1 MILIPQPRLVL
12 RATGRNVHKTIPRMS
27 ILELAA
33 SSQRGSLLHNR
44 NVIPA
49 SQRGEGREHY
59 EVAAGGRRLAALRL
73 MAKKHRIGKGCRE
86 VEVDYRDER
95 MTAIGTA
102 PRPFPLGAMNF
113 KIRARRWPRIGAGPM
128 PAHRWVN

>member
-1 MILIPQPRLVL
+1 MILIPLPRLVL

-33 SSQRGSLLHNR
+33 SSQRVGLLQNLI
-44 NVIPA
+44 VIPA

-73 MAKKHRIGKGCRE
+73 LAKKHRIGKGCR
-86 VEVDYRDER
+86 VLRGGGGLSRRKNDCHRH
-95 MTAIGTA
+95 
-102 PRPFPLGAMNF
+102 
-113 KIRARRWPRIGAGPM
+113 RAQAVPPWAR
-128 PAHRWVN
+128 